1 MERVIVVSKN
11 QKASEFF
18 EKFLIAHKIRDITHA
33 SSGAKARRAFGEQDY
48 DLAIIIS
55 PLPEETGE
63 TLAKELALRP
73 ETQVIFIAK
82 EELLLSGE
90 SELLEC
96 GVIMQAIPITRMG
109 TEQCFKLAR
118 AFASKIKTI
127 IIQTKNLQT
136 KLQEIKKID
145 LAKCYMIEMD
155 NVSEEEAHKTIE
167 KLAMNKRKTKLQIA
181 NEIIEK
187 YRSKNEKS

>member
-48 DLAIIIS
+48 DLAIVIS

-63 TLAKELALRP
+63 ALAKELALRP

-82 EELLLSGE
+82 EEILLSGE
-90 SELLEC
+90 SELLKC
-96 GVIMQAIPITRMG
+96 GVIMQSIPITRAG
-109 TEQCFKLAR
+109 TDQCFKLAY
-118 AFASKIKTI
+118 AFSNKMKKLIV
-127 IIQTKNLQT
+127 QTKTLQT

-145 LAKCYMIEMD
+145 LAKCYIIEMD
-155 NVSEEEAHKTIE
+155 NICEEEAHKIIE

-181 NEIIEK
+181 NEIIDK